1 MDIKQVE
8 RYSQLMLD
16 RAALELI
23 NSLTPEG
30 EDLLH
35 DRDWA
40 AESFRR
46 WELEPHEPTE
56 AELAELGEL
65 RSMLRRL
72 AGTVS
77 EARLLSPSQLAE
89 LNAVISAP
97 VRAELRILD
106 GAYFVEM
113 TPDAGTWIEAAV
125 RELAGSFSSM
135 LRHSHPP
142 RLRLCAN
149 EACRVAYY
157 DESRSRTRRWCDPSG
172 CGNRARVRRHRARRA
187 A

>member
-1 MDIKQVE
+1 MDIMIFE
-8 RYSQLMLD
+8 HYSQPVLD
-16 RAALELI
+16 RAALELL

-30 EDLLH
+30 KDLLR
-35 DRDWA
+35 DRAWA
-40 AESFRR
+40 TAAFRR

-56 AELAELGEL
+56 AELAELDEL

-72 AGTVS
+72 AETVS
-77 EARLLSPSQLAE
+77 EGRLLSRPQLAE
-89 LNAVISAP
+89 LNTVIGAP

-106 GAYFVEM
+106 GVYYVEM
-113 TPDAGTWIEAAV
+113 TPDAGTWIEVAV

-149 EACRVAYY
+149 EGCRTAYY
-157 DESRSRTRRWCDPSG
+157 DESRNRTRRWCDPSG
-172 CGNRARVRRHRARRA
+172 CGNRARVRRHRARWA

>member
-1 MDIKQVE
+1 
-8 RYSQLMLD
+8 MLD

-23 NSLTPEG
+23 NSLTPDG
-30 EDLLH
+30 EDLLR
-35 DRDWA
+35 DRAWA
-40 AESFRR
+40 AEAFRR
-46 WELEPHEPTE
+46 WEFEPHEPTD

-72 AGTVS
+72 AETVS
-77 EARLLSPSQLAE
+77 AGRLLSKAQLAE

-142 RLRLCAN
+142 RLRLCSN
-149 EACRVAYY
+149 EACRTAYY
-157 DESRSRTRRWCDPSG
+157 DESRNRTRRWCDPSG